1 MFPIL
6 CIKSLG
12 LFYDYLQVYTLK
24 QRLPN
29 SPTLQPMVFTISLS
43 VFMSLA
49 FKNFTYIWYRTVF
62 IFLSDLPQ

>member
-1 MFPIL
+1 MFTIL

-12 LFYDYLQVYTLK
+12 LFYDSLQIYTLK
-24 QRLPN
+24 QHIPN

-49 FKNFTYIWYRTVF
+49 F
-62 IFLSDLPQ
+62 